1 MPMPEKIDETTTK
14 EQTNNATKTS
24 NTRRIINL
32 AVGDALVF
40 LIFAFIGRQSHGEP
54 VGPSAILQ
62 IVLTAA
68 PFALGWFIV
77 APFVGAFRPGLEMQ
91 PRAMAIR
98 TSLAWVLAWPVGL
111 FLRWLFSG
119 FTDFPPLTFA
129 LITFF
134 FNLVVLLVWRWPY
147 ALTNSLRKR

>member
-1 MPMPEKIDETTTK
+1 MQEKTDQAPETNQVDETST
-14 EQTNNATKTS
+14 TS

-32 AVGDALVF
+32 AVGDAIVF
-40 LIFAFIGRQSHGEP
+40 LIFSVIGRQSHAEA
-54 VGPSAILQ
+54 VGPGAILQ
-62 IVLTAA
+62 VILTAL

-77 APFVGAFRPGLEMQ
+77 SPFMGAFRRGLETQ

-98 TSLAWVLAWPVGL
+98 TSIAWIIAWPAGL

-129 LITFF
+129 LITLF

-147 ALTNSLRKR
+147 ALTNSMRKR

>member
-1 MPMPEKIDETTTK
+1 MPEKIDETTTT
-14 EQTNNATKTS
+14 EQTNNAAKTS

-32 AVGDALVF
+32 AIGDAFVF

-54 VGPSAILQ
+54 AGPSALLQ
-62 IVLTAA
+62 IILTAA

-77 APFVGAFRPGLEMQ
+77 SPFVGAFRRSLATQ

-98 TSLAWVLAWPVGL
+98 TSLSWILAWPVGL

-119 FTDFPPLTFA
+119 FTDFPPLSFA
-129 LITFF
+129 LITLLS
-134 FNLVVLLVWRWPY
+134 NLVVLLVWRWPY

>member
-1 MPMPEKIDETTTK
+1 MPEQIDETTAPA
-14 EQTNNATKTS
+14 QTGNATKTS

-32 AVGDALVF
+32 AIGDTLVF
-40 LIFAFIGRQSHGEP
+40 LIFAVIGRQSHGEP
-54 VGPSAILQ
+54 IGPSALLQ
-62 IVLTAA
+62 VIRTAA
-68 PFALGWFIV
+68 PFAIGWFIV
-77 APFVGAFRPGLEMQ
+77 SPFVGAFRRGLEMQ

-98 TSLAWVLAWPVGL
+98 TTLAWVLAWPVGL

-119 FTDFPPLTFA
+119 FTDFPPYTFA
-129 LITFF
+129 LITLL